1 MEAAEE
7 DPDCDA
13 YVIPIPYY
21 DKNPDGAFREEHYE
35 GDLYP
40 DYVPI
45 TRYDEYDFEMHQPD
59 ITFIHN
65 PYDECN
71 YVTSVHP
78 LFYAKELKNY
88 TGQLVYIPYFILD
101 EIDPA
106 DEEMVKGIE
115 HFCIAPGVIHADKV
129 IVQSEKMRQIY
140 INVLVKHTGK
150 NKRHWG
156 NKILGLG
163 SPKTDK
169 VLRIKKNDIEV
180 PKEWLELIR
189 KPSGEWKKVILYNTS
204 VGALLAQDEKMIKKM
219 QGVFRIFKAMQKEI
233 TLLWRPHPLIQATLE
248 AMRPELWEAY
258 REMMDEYRK
267 EGWGIYDN
275 TPDLSRAIALSD
287 GYYGDPSS
295 LVQLYRNVK
304 MPIMIQ
310 NTEIQ

>member
-1 MEAAEE
+1 
-7 DPDCDA
+7 
-13 YVIPIPYY
+13 
-21 DKNPDGAFREEHYE
+21 
-35 GDLYP
+35 
-40 DYVPI
+40 
-45 TRYDEYDFEMHQPD
+45 
-59 ITFIHN
+59 
-65 PYDECN
+65 
-71 YVTSVHP
+71 
-78 LFYAKELKNY
+78 
-88 TGQLVYIPYFILD
+88 
-101 EIDPA
+101 
-106 DEEMVKGIE
+106 MVKEIE

-150 NKRHWG
+150 NKKHWG